1 MPAPGNYNDF
11 GIMLKVDP
19 NTLFGYATA
28 DMPAE
33 AESIAG
39 SIGNIVNIWNDL
51 KLGWAGTSADE
62 AQDFSNRWNAA
73 ITKLFGTE
81 DDPESGA
88 FPKIAR
94 AVGYAAI
101 NFGETEDVVAKMF
114 ASLSEGLAAPPGTPQ
129 PPTRDEH
136 DGPVTEST
144 PPW

>member
-1 MPAPGNYNDF
+1 MAYLREKPAREVG
-11 GIMLKVDP
+11 
-19 NTLFGYATA
+19 ATRA
-28 DMPAE
+28 GPVYIE
-33 AESIAG
+33 ELES
-39 SIGNIVNIWNDL
+39 
-51 KLGWAGTSADE
+51 
-62 AQDFSNRWNAA
+62 
-73 ITKLFGTE
+73 E